1 MRHSYVIAII
11 VAVLSIASV
20 SQAQDLMWID
30 DATAIPGAHAEAIVR
45 LNNQLHIQGF
55 QSAISWDSNIFS
67 HVSEDTSGLDIEI
80 LLAPHEVEFFTSTYD
95 DNFEPGIGWAACA
108 AIFDFSPPFSGQT
121 LAPGTENSIVRFTL
135 QVVADNALIGSC
147 SDISPVNGMGQPVI
161 HNILTIDGIST
172 MPELQAGTLCF
183 VDAVA
188 FIRGDGN
195 DDGTLNLA
203 DAIFLINYFFAD
215 GLIPGCSAA
224 ADANNDFTVDLG
236 DVIYLINHQF
246 LDGAAPAAPWPGCGA
261 DPAGE
266 SAIGCANYSNC
277 P

>member
-1 MRHSYVIAII
+1 MRHAPVIAIF
-11 VAVLSIASV
+11 VAVLSISTV
-20 SQAQDLMWID
+20 SMAQDLMWID
-30 DATAIPGAHAEAIVR
+30 DSTAIPGSHAEAIVR

-55 QSAISWDSNIFS
+55 QSAISWDSTIFS

-80 LLAPHEVEFFTSTYD
+80 LLAPLEVEFFTSTHD
-95 DNFEPGIGWAACA
+95 DNFQPGIGWAACA
-108 AIFDFSPPFSGQT
+108 AIFDFSPPFTGQT
-121 LAPGTENSIVRFTL
+121 LAPGSGNSIVRFTL

-147 SDISPVNGMGQPVI
+147 SEVSPVNGMGQPVI

-172 MPELQAGTLCF
+172 MPGLQGGTLCF

-203 DAIFLINYFFAD
+203 DAIFLINYFFDD
-215 GLIPGCSAA
+215 GLASGCSSA
-224 ADANNDFTVDLG
+224 ADANSDFTVDLG

-246 LDGAAPAAPWPGCGA
+246 LDGDAPGSPWPSCGA

-266 SAIGCANYSNC
+266 SGIDCDSYTNC